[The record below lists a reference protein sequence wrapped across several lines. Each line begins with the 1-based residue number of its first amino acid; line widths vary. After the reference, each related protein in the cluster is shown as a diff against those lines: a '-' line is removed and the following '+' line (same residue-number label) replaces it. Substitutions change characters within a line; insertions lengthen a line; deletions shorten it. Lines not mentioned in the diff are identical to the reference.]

1 MSTSPITSAAEQMRV
16 QMQSLAAQAS
26 GRTAVNLNAAEGAA
40 LGSFAGE
47 LQAAVHRINRLQ
59 ETANV
64 NSKRFLADDPNV
76 SLNDV
81 MVDMQKAS
89 VAFQMGVQVRNKLVT
104 AYKDI
109 MNMQV

>member
-1 MSTSPITSAAEQMRV
+1 MSTPPIQSALQ
-16 QMQSLAAQAS
+16 QLQTLAAQAAGSAAQTQSATS
-26 GRTAVNLNAAEGAA
+26 GLAAG
-40 LGSFAGE
+40 GFAGE

-59 ETANV
+59 QTA
-64 NSKRFLADDPNV
+64 SAKGQAFQMGDPNV

-89 VAFQMGVQVRNKLVT
+89 VAFQMGVQVRNRLVG
-104 AYKDI
+104 AYKEV